1 MSIWELI
8 FNNSK
13 SNDNTK
19 HKNKNSVILNNKNI
33 VYPKNTEQEEIEEL
47 YKEIRTGNTE
57 KHSVSNKYA
66 DNVIKNNRDIQK
78 HAVFISE
85 KEKYKEMENN
95 FNKLMQKGDNI
106 FVKYDE

>member
-8 FNNSK
+8 FNNS
-13 SNDNTK
+13 NTK
-19 HKNKNSVILNNKNI
+19 QNNKNALKLNNKNI

-47 YKEIRTGNTE
+47 YKEIRTGSTK
-57 KHSVSNKYA
+57 KHSVSNKYT
-66 DNVIKNNRDIQK
+66 DNAIKNNRNIQK
-78 HAVFISE
+78 HAKFISE